1 MLALLR
7 VFRGETLLKKDSK
20 VTIIANGTFEMVHG
34 NNPNVFADSQDIKNM
49 EKQVEEAK
57 VALTKLRKKYI
68 LPVFREAVNE
78 FENSHGRKPSMF
90 LLSYTDM
97 NNLLDAYN
105 KEGEA
110 AQDGRK
116 YVSTYGEDADRLIDG
131 IRVKQGCDQ
140 ELGEYRIYS
149 HEG

>member
-1 MLALLR
+1 VLN
-7 VFRGETLLKKDSK
+7 KDSK
-20 VTIIANGTFEMVHG
+20 VTIIANGTFEMVDG
-34 NNPNVFADSQDIKNM
+34 SNPNVFGNSPDIENM
-49 EKQVEEAK
+49 VKAVEEAK
-57 VALTKLRKKYI
+57 SSLTKLRKKYI
-68 LPVFREAVNE
+68 LAVFRDAVNE
-78 FENSHGRKPSMF
+78 FENTHGRKPSMF